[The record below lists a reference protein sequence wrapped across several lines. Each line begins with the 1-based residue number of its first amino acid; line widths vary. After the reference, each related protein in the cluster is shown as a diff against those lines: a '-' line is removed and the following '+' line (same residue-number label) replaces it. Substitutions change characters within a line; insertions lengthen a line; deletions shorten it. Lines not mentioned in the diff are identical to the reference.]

1 MKSFKAFTVTL
12 ILGAMLGVVAQAQD
26 AQPDRWR
33 ELVVDQATP
42 DDAIKTLG
50 KPESDK
56 VDRLRI
62 FDIDSKWI
70 SKKQAEKIFRKLR
83 FKGIEGFKYA
93 ELSFL
98 EDKLVMIDL
107 VPEKKIDAS
116 SLSTIYG
123 IPFEPRFNTLDR
135 AHKFFHPDPGNF
147 PSVYDLHGSVK
158 EVFIGAMISNV
169 GLGAA
174 LRASTGLPDSDT
186 HYPGK
191 VGRIQIV
198 SRTLENKDGA
208 DLLK

>member
-1 MKSFKAFTVTL
+1 MTRRL
-12 ILGAMLGVVAQAQD
+12 PILLTTIFLFLVAIPALAQD
-26 AQPDRWR
+26 AKPDRWR
-33 ELVVDQATP
+33 DLVIDQATP

-62 FDIDSKWI
+62 FDIDPKWI
-70 SKKQAEKIFRKLR
+70 SKKQTEKIFRKLR
-83 FKGIEGFKYA
+83 FKNIEGFKYA

-123 IPFEPRFNTLDR
+123 IPFESRFSSLDR
-135 AHKFFHPDPGNF
+135 ASKFFHPDPGNF
-147 PSVYDLHGSVK
+147 PSVYYLHGPVK
-158 EVFIGAMISNV
+158 EVFIGAMIGNT
-169 GLGAA
+169 GLGAV

-191 VGRIQIV
+191 VGQIQIV

>member
-1 MKSFKAFTVTL
+1 MTRRLPTL
-12 ILGAMLGVVAQAQD
+12 LTAALLLLAVVSALAQD

-33 ELVVDQATP
+33 ELAIDQATP

-62 FDIDSKWI
+62 FDIDPKWV
-70 SKKQAEKIFRKLR
+70 SRKQTEKIFRKLK

-116 SLSTIYG
+116 GLSTIYG
-123 IPFEPRFNTLDR
+123 ITFEPRFSTLDR
-135 AHKFFHPDPGNF
+135 SRKFFHPDPGNF
-147 PSVYDLHGSVK
+147 PSVYYLHGSVR
-158 EVFIGAMISNV
+158 EVFIGAMIGNV

-191 VGRIQIV
+191 VGQIQIV
-198 SRTLENKDGA
+198 SRTLENKDAA